1 MQVFRALEVRNG
13 RRYTPTELWCS
24 YAHCNGRVLDI
35 HTEDDAHDFITDV
48 LHQMDE
54 ECASLPLY
62 VSLST
67 TPHTHTHT
75 HLPPFLH
82 HYPTLDNSLPP
93 SLLAISPAYLK
104 QHRRATTR
112 ASKRAGHHEPRVNP
126 TSVPTP
132 PSVLHHHHH

>member
-67 TPHTHTHT
+67 TPHTHTHASI
-75 HLPPFLH
+75 PFSTI
-82 HYPTLDNSLPP
+82 TLRLTIPSLPP
-93 SLLAISPAYLK
+93 SSPF
-104 QHRRATTR
+104 HRLT
-112 ASKRAGHHEPRVNP
+112 
-126 TSVPTP
+126 
-132 PSVLHHHHH
+132 